1 MINIDYQERI
11 LEFTDWAT
19 VLFFLS
25 FFIIAFNKTVF
36 EVKFVEFMRLAV
48 SDKYTKIY
56 KDSSNMKSSFTISM
70 FILQLLSYS
79 FFIFLLLNQHSINHK
94 TSYIAKTNYI
104 IFIQVFVF
112 LTVFVLCKYFTE
124 KIIATTFKIESF
136 VEQYNFLKVS
146 YRTYFAVLLLP
157 INLILYYNNYEKDW
171 PYLLIMSILL
181 LFNTISYLLSLKIY
195 QNIVISKMSYFILY
209 LCTFEIAPYY
219 FIYKWITK
227 N

>member
-25 FFIIAFNKTVF
+25 FFIIAFNKTIF

-56 KDSSNMKSSFTISM
+56 KDSSNMKSSFTLSM

-79 FFIFLLLNQHSINHK
+79 FFILLFLTQYNYSQ
-94 TSYIAKTNYI
+94 KTNYI
-104 IFIQVFVF
+104 AFIQIFVF
-112 LTVFVLCKYFTE
+112 FTVFVLSKYLTE
-124 KIIATTFKIESF
+124 KIIAVIFNIESF

-157 INLILYYNNYEKDW
+157 VNLILYYNNYEKDW
-171 PYLLIMSILL
+171 PYLLIISILL
-181 LFNTISYLLSLKIY
+181 LFNTISYLLSLKIH
-195 QNIVISKMSYFILY
+195 QNIVIGKMSYFILY

>member
-1 MINIDYQERI
+1 MIEFNYQDRI
-11 LEFTDWAT
+11 INFADWAT
-19 VLFFLS
+19 ILFFLS

-36 EVKFVEFMRLAV
+36 EVKFAEFMRLAI

-70 FILQLLSYS
+70 FILQLLSFS
-79 FFIFLLLNQHSINHK
+79 FFILLLLSQYSHSNKTSFIAK
-94 TSYIAKTNYI
+94 TSYTT
-104 IFIQVFVF
+104 FIQVFVF
-112 LTVFVLCKYFTE
+112 LTVFILSKYLVE
-124 KIIATTFKIESF
+124 KTIAITFKIESF
-136 VEQYNFLKVS
+136 VEQFNFLKVS

-171 PYLLIMSILL
+171 PYVLIMAILL
-181 LFNTISYLLSLKIY
+181 AVNIISYLLSLKIY
-195 QNIVISKMSYFILY
+195 QNIVISKMFYFILY

>member
-11 LEFTDWAT
+11 LHFTDWAT
-19 VLFFLS
+19 ILFFLS

-56 KDSSNMKSSFTISM
+56 KDSSNMKSGFTISM

-79 FFIFLLLNQHSINHK
+79 FFILLFLSQYNYSQ
-94 TSYIAKTNYI
+94 KTNYI
-104 IFIQVFVF
+104 AFIQIFVF
-112 LTVFVLCKYFTE
+112 FTVFVLSKYLTE
-124 KIIATTFKIESF
+124 KIIAVVFNIESF

-157 INLILYYNNYEKDW
+157 INLILYYNDY
-171 PYLLIMSILL
+171 
-181 LFNTISYLLSLKIY
+181 
-195 QNIVISKMSYFILY
+195 
-209 LCTFEIAPYY
+209 
-219 FIYKWITK
+219 
-227 N
+227 

>member
-79 FFIFLLLNQHSINHK
+79 FFILLFLSQYNYSQ
-94 TSYIAKTNYI
+94 KTNYI
-104 IFIQVFVF
+104 TFIQIFVF
-112 LTVFVLCKYFTE
+112 FTVFVLSKYFTE

-136 VEQYNFLKVS
+136 VEQYNFSKIS

-195 QNIVISKMSYFILY
+195 QNIVISKMSYFIL
-209 LCTFEIAPYY
+209 CTFEIAPYY